1 MSIDSGYAAH
11 FSDQITYVMRLQM
24 QGYSNIKI
32 VETQYMYLYTYVHW
46 VFIDMHSGCIPKI
59 PLEKHWNTR
68 VFFWVLRLY
77 PCLINEFLDP
87 FVDNVD
93 TFPPITL

>member
-24 QGYSNIKI
+24 QGYSKIKI

-46 VFIDMHSGCIPKI
+46 VGIH
-59 PLEKHWNTR
+59 
-68 VFFWVLRLY
+68 
-77 PCLINEFLDP
+77 
-87 FVDNVD
+87 
-93 TFPPITL
+93 